1 MMEQIWTFIQTLG
14 KGIVQGFNQYV
25 DNDLRDYVPLFVIA
39 AVLIVFVLL
48 KKGIERFK
56 NNKK

>member
-1 MMEQIWTFIQTLG
+1 MEQIWTFIQTLA
-14 KGIVQGFNQYV
+14 KGIKQGFNQYI
-25 DNDLRDYVPLFVIA
+25 DNDLKDHIPLFVIA

>member
-1 MMEQIWTFIQTLG
+1 MEQIWTFIQTLG